1 MRCLL
6 IICFFGLTI
15 ANAQVAPILLKGK
28 LEMETGELFT
38 YQLELTEHN
47 NILSGFAYTF
57 DKPKDTKATIVGKID
72 KKRGVMSFQEQDIVY
87 SYSAPTKAFMC
98 VLKST
103 LERKGAV
110 LTGKC
115 TSSETD
121 HTACTPGV
129 ITFTNN
135 DAIQQLFD
143 AHDGYD
149 MTVEMGNRK
158 KVQPTATALDT
169 PISRKPISSVVE
181 QLTTGV
187 QKTYNWESDSV
198 VLELWDGGYFDADA
212 ISITFDGKIVLPSY
226 VLQAQH
232 KRMVIPHIGPGK
244 HTLNILAVND
254 GSDPPNTATCD
265 LTDGNYTYH
274 LLAYNKKGMSCTV
287 SIVKEGAPKK

>member
-6 IICFFGLTI
+6 ILCFLGLTI
-15 ANAQVAPILLKGK
+15 AKAQVAPILLKGK

-38 YQLELTEHN
+38 YQLELTERN
-47 NILSGFAYTF
+47 NVLSGYAYTF
-57 DKPKDTKATIVGKID
+57 DKPKDTKASIIGKID
-72 KKRGVMSFQEQDIVY
+72 KKRGVLTFQEQDIIY
-87 SYSAPTKAFMC
+87 SNSTSTKAFMC

-103 LERKGAV
+103 LERKGGV
-110 LTGKC
+110 LIGKC

-129 ITFTNN
+129 ITFTNT

-143 AHDGYD
+143 ANDGFD

-158 KVQPTATALDT
+158 KPVIAATAIDSSVR
-169 PISRKPISSVVE
+169 IKPISNVVE
-181 QLTTGV
+181 QLTTGI

-244 HTLNILAVND
+244 HTMNILAVND

-265 LTDGNYTYH
+265 LMDGAYTYH

-287 SIVKEGAPKK
+287 SIVKESVPKK